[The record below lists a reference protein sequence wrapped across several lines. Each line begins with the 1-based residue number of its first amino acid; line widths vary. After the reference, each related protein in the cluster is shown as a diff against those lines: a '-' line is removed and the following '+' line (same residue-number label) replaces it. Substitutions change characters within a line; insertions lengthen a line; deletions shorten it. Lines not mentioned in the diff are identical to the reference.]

1 MPPLLDLHGKTFGR
15 LNVVGP
21 HQRRSGVTYWRCE
34 CSCGLEVW
42 VSVGHLRSGNTKS
55 CGCLNE
61 EQRRERKTTHG
72 CSQTRLY
79 KTWKRMRVRCNN
91 PWRPC
96 DMNRREFIKG
106 AASAAVLA
114 AVGMPALA
122 AGGFD
127 KEFNFI
133 RGPEPVGRNIYAF
146 HFPHF
151 CHLHDDGYWLWAY
164 FIDHSQGSHND
175 VGLARS
181 KDGLH
186 FDYYGKVLTKGDYFD
201 DAQASF
207 PDVAIGP
214 DGLLH
219 MLYEGKRADGDVNT
233 VCHATSHN
241 GVDWVKQ
248 GPIIIP
254 DNWQARKH
262 YGNLPTPGQFARV
275 DVGTPTLVWDGEYHV
290 YFHGFSGSRVQ
301 IGYAHGSSLDSL
313 ECLES
318 PIIRNGDLDSGTC
331 GSRTNII
338 NGTDGFRYMAFE
350 ISTHEK
356 WGPQRFE
363 HCWWGGTVARAKD
376 YAGPW
381 QKLNGVL
388 LPRNGTG
395 PGGLNRGMAY
405 EPNVLLQDGERTY
418 LYYRNPAG
426 STNRVGVRGF

>member
-1 MPPLLDLHGKTFGR
+1 
-15 LNVVGP
+15 
-21 HQRRSGVTYWRCE
+21 
-34 CSCGLEVW
+34 
-42 VSVGHLRSGNTKS
+42 
-55 CGCLNE
+55 
-61 EQRRERKTTHG
+61 
-72 CSQTRLY
+72 
-79 KTWKRMRVRCNN
+79 
-91 PWRPC
+91 
-96 DMNRREFIKG
+96 MNRREFIKG

-146 HFPHF
+146 HFAHF

-181 KDGLH
+181 RDGLH

-219 MLYEGKRADGDVNT
+219 MLYEGKRADGDVNA

-241 GVDWVKQ
+241 GIDWIKQ

-254 DNWQARKH
+254 DNWQARKR
-262 YGNLPTPGQFARV
+262 YGNLPTPGKMAAV
-275 DVGTPTLVWDGEYHV
+275 DVGTPSLVWDHEWKVFFHV
-290 YFHGFSGSRVQ
+290 FDGRRVRMAFASGNDLEHLRCAEEP
-301 IGYAHGSSLDSL
+301 ILDNT
-313 ECLES
+313 
-318 PIIRNGDLDSGTC
+318 RKVDSGTI
-331 GSRTNII
+331 GARSNII
-338 NGTDGFRYMAFE
+338 NGLDGYRYMVHE
-350 ISTHEK
+350 VSTYDK
-356 WGPQRFE
+356 WGPNRFE
-363 HCWWGGTVARAKD
+363 HCWWGSSVARAKD

-381 QKLNGVL
+381 EKWNGGAI
-388 LPRNGTG
+388 LPRDGTG
-395 PGGLNRGMAY
+395 PGGLYRGMAY
-405 EPNVLLQDGERTY
+405 EVSAVLQDGDKAWI
-418 LYYRNPAG
+418 YYRNPSG
-426 STNRVGVRGF
+426 TTNRVAVRGF